1 MSRILPPHY
10 DKLVRSVIFSP
21 SLSLVVERLANMINT
36 NAQRLSTDI
45 TKALLSEKRKS
56 TIWFCIS
63 RWRYI

>member
-63 RWRYI
+63 R